1 MSHDSKILPVAYR
14 TELGG
19 YRVRVQ
25 TGYPSV
31 ESFDYNL
38 VHPRGSWWPSIEND
52 FLGKEIIIIITI
64 RVSAVIF

>member
-19 YRVRVQ
+19 YRVGVQ

-31 ESFDYNL
+31 ESLDYNL
-38 VHPRGSWWPSIEND
+38 VHLEVPG
-52 FLGKEIIIIITI
+52 GQ
-64 RVSAVIF
+64 VSRMIYCKKK

>member
-19 YRVRVQ
+19 YRVGVQ

-38 VHPRGSWWPSIEND
+38 VHLRGGQVPRMIYC
-52 FLGKEIIIIITI
+52 KKK
-64 RVSAVIF
+64 